1 MQYHLQ
7 RVNRLSGHEGPLC
20 EGCANLGWYPPQ
32 DNTKK
37 GPSSLLGNWL
47 VIRVSELLES
57 LGSSKGLGHP
67 RVNT

>member
-1 MQYHLQ
+1 MKYHLQ
-7 RVNRLSGHEGPLC
+7 RVNRLSGLEGPLC
-20 EGCANLGWYPPQ
+20 ERCANLGWYPPQ